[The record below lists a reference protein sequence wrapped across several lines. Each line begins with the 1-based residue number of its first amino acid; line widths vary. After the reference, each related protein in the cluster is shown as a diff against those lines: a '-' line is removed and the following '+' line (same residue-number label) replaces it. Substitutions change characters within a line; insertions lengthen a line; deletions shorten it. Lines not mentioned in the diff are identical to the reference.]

1 VAQGK
6 ADRVDFSCGIVP
18 VQVRAGEP
26 LYLLVRHQAGHWGF
40 PKGHPER
47 GEDEV
52 ATALRELHEETGL
65 RVHRVYPEHRF
76 AESYLCLKR
85 GHTVEKTVAYF
96 VALITAPEVT
106 LDQHELRDSA
116 WLPFTAAVQRI
127 TFAEGKHL
135 LRAAQQAVLA
145 NWTAIAAAAGSPP
158 DAAAGPTKGNA

>member
-1 VAQGK
+1 MAQGK
-6 ADRVDFSCGIVP
+6 VQRVDFSCGIVP
-18 VQVRAGEP
+18 VQVADGEAKF
-26 LYLLVRHQAGHWGF
+26 LLVRHQAGHWGF

-65 RVHRVYPEHRF
+65 RVHRVFPEYRF
-76 AESYLCLKR
+76 AESYLCMKR

-96 VALITAPEVT
+96 LALIADPRVT
-106 LDQHELRDSA
+106 LDQRELRDST

-135 LRAAQQAVLA
+135 LRAAQQMLLA
-145 NWTAIAAAAGSPP
+145 NWAAIVAAAAAPPAAAAGTTQG
-158 DAAAGPTKGNA
+158 DA